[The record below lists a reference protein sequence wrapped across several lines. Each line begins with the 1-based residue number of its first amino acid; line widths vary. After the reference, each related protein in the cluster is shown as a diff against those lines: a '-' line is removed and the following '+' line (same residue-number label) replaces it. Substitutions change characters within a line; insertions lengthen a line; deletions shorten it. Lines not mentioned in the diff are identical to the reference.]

1 LKQPKW
7 NSQAVN
13 RRRADNTMAKRKKYK
28 TCRWS
33 VLDI

>member
-13 RRRADNTMAKRKKYK
+13 RRRTDNTMAKRKSTKRVGEVY
-28 TCRWS
+28 S
-33 VLDI
+33 I